1 MAEQSLDPKD
11 KRAVQ
16 IEREHGVGLKPGTIK
31 KAMNF
36 VSKAPK
42 SHPEFWSERHL
53 HTAKNPQ
60 TCTHCK
66 EPINVGQQYYR
77 WKWPNRDTI
86 RVHEHHRFEGNLVKD
101 LVEKATKSDKVFG
114 SGGKNLQAQQP
125 DERRRHGRRLQRV
138 QCRHS
143 HLGHYRSRF

>member
-16 IEREHGVGLKPGTIK
+16 IEREHGIGLKPGTIK
-31 KAMNF
+31 KAMDF

-66 EPINVGQQYYR
+66 KPINAGQQYYR
-77 WKWPNRDTI
+77 WKWPDRDTI
-86 RVHEHHRFEGNLVKD
+86 RVHEHHRFEGNLVKSEYVD
-101 LVEKATKSDKVFG
+101 YLRERLGKLKDPEKTGF
-114 SGGKNLQAQQP
+114 
-125 DERRRHGRRLQRV
+125 GRREIKKPVEGQSLV
-138 QCRHS
+138 PPFKPKDS
-143 HLGHYRSRF
+143 SKGMA